1 MKFGKQ
7 LELYKIPEWYEYYYD
22 YKGIKTV
29 LKFLDNRPK
38 KKEIKK
44 TKIIKNEI

>member
-1 MKFGKQ
+1 MKFAKQ

-38 KKEIKK
+38 KKG
-44 TKIIKNEI
+44 N